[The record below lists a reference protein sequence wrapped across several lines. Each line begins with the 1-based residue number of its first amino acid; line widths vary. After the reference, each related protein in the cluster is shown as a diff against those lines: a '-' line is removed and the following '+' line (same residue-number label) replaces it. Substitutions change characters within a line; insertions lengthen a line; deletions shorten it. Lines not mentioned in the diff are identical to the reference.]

1 MKLWYSYRE
10 KCTQWTVINK
20 REGQGWGFAKRFP
33 TLQRNMGASLK
44 QTYLS
49 MTDHQMARN
58 HDWQGWTQTDVEQ
71 GNKYSKWNKA
81 KNSANPRQNKSTTNF
96 NNKIVHSV
104 VASPIGI
111 VFTRVNQGFKTQSIA
126 LGLPVHSKE
135 MEDERDDF
143 LVANEHQR
151 CRQNGLQQLRLE
163 ALEQAN
169 NSLGSIVRE

>member
-1 MKLWYSYRE
+1 M
-10 KCTQWTVINK
+10 
-20 REGQGWGFAKRFP
+20 
-33 TLQRNMGASLK
+33 
-44 QTYLS
+44 
-49 MTDHQMARN
+49 
-58 HDWQGWTQTDVEQ
+58 
-71 GNKYSKWNKA
+71 
-81 KNSANPRQNKSTTNF
+81 
-96 NNKIVHSV
+96 
-104 VASPIGI
+104 
-111 VFTRVNQGFKTQSIA
+111 A